1 MARKRFKIF
10 MITFI
15 IVSVSVLTGFLIKNL
30 EERKTKVGSDAQ
42 NQVISEGAFSDNNLK
57 KDDETVSLSYYV
69 NENAVKKT
77 KTTSNEITKF
87 VIEAKL
93 FITNTSTKTAH
104 IDPDAF
110 AISYDTDE
118 TGLLYKIGYGDIEK
132 PVILEGGST
141 TSITFTVE
149 YVIKDVE
156 KFNDTKKK
164 SLKFNYIDEQILVCQ
179 V

>member
-30 EERKTKVGSDAQ
+30 EERETESNNIAS
-42 NQVISEGAFSDNNLK
+42 QVISEGSFNDNNLK
-57 KDDETVSLSYYV
+57 QEDDTVSLSYYV

-93 FITNTSTKTAH
+93 FITNNSTKIAH

-110 AISYDTDE
+110 SINYDTDG
-118 TGLLYKIGYGDIEK
+118 TGLLYKIDYGNIEK

-164 SLKFNYIDEQILVCQ
+164 SLKFNYIDEQILVCL